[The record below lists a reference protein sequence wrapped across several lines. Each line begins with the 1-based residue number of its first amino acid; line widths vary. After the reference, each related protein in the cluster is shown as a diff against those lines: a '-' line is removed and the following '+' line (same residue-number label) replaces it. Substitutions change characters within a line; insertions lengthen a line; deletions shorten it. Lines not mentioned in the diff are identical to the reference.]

1 MTTRTSP
8 FVAAPHL
15 VQQLMDYGATLLD
28 NGLEKDLVRL
38 VAIRTS
44 QINGSAAGL
53 QLYYSEARKEG
64 ALDPRLD
71 LVVAWRD
78 TDLFTAR
85 ERAALGW
92 AEALTRVAEAR
103 VTDEAYD
110 LVKAQFTEEEHV
122 RLTLVIGVFNAFN
135 RLAAGHG
142 VKATSDARPQSA

>member
-1 MTTRTSP
+1 MTNRTSP
-8 FVAAPHL
+8 FVAAPQL
-15 VQQLMDYGATLLD
+15 VQQLMDYGRTLLTD
-28 NGLEKDLVRL
+28 RLEQDLVRL

-64 ALDPRLD
+64 PADPRLD

-78 TDLFTAR
+78 TDFFTPR

-103 VTDEAYD
+103 VSDEAYD
-110 LVKAQFTEEEHV
+110 AMKAHFTDEEHV
-122 RLTLVIGVFNAFN
+122 HLTLMIGVFNSFN

-142 VKATSDARPQSA
+142 VKATADARPQTR